1 MDSTA
6 TYWNDRALLEWQIEL
21 GVVDAICD
29 TSIDRYALEAKKP
42 KPTPITKSSAP
53 PTPAN
58 VADVDP
64 VGIARA
70 AAQQAADLTSL
81 ATAMEAFNLCD
92 LKKGAQKFVFSDG
105 NPAARVMIVGEAAG
119 REEDRAGKPFVGQAG
134 LLLDKMLAAIG
145 INRTAEDAAK
155 SVYIT
160 NVLPW
165 RPPSNRTPDGA
176 EIAMMLPFLE
186 RHVALANPDVLV
198 LMGNTPCQALLGRAG
213 ITRMRGKWMD
223 VLGRPAM
230 PMFHPAYLLR
240 QPSAK
245 RDAWAD
251 LLALKSRLKEST

>member
-1 MDSTA
+1 MESSSS
-6 TYWNDRALLEWQIEL
+6 YWNDRALLEWQVEL
-21 GVVDAICD
+21 GATDAICD
-29 TSIDRYALEAKKP
+29 APVDRYALEAKAP
-42 KPTPITKSSAP
+42 KPVPVAANTGTPIIPKPIEVDA
-53 PTPAN
+53 
-58 VADVDP
+58 VA
-64 VGIARA
+64 IARA
-70 AAQQAADLTSL
+70 AADHAADLPAL
-81 ATAMEAFNLCD
+81 ATAMAAFELCE

-105 NPAARVMIVGEAAG
+105 NPAARVMIVGEAPG

-134 LLLDKMLAAIG
+134 QLLNKMLAAIG
-145 INRTAEDAAK
+145 LDRTAENPAH

-165 RPPSNRTPDGA
+165 RPPSNRTPDEA

-213 ITRMRGKWMD
+213 ITRIRGQWMD
-223 VLGRPAM
+223 VLNRPAM

-240 QPSAK
+240 QTAAK

-251 LLALKSRLKEST
+251 LLALKSKLKELS